1 VQQQETDLH
10 RLNSQWINNSQYS
23 HENLSHVNRK
33 LKDLDVLLKENKQRL
48 DRFEDALSDD
58 TSGVLKAIRIPPEH
72 LQIEADQESIQYI
85 AGDIKQLLKHLSAL
99 ETSIASIN
107 ERVEGVEQKTSMERA
122 AEPTPPQ
129 EKPEEHIKDDII
141 HELLDMLQ
149 ENMNEKVI
157 APVSSTI
164 IQHVDT
170 TSKSVSANDRVQE
183 KQHRETFDDL
193 QPTSNK
199 PTKEEPDMTHLLN
212 RFQTLMKKEP
222 EMHRNSEPEK
232 TDSSGNDMM
241 QRLIQMAQ
249 GSSVNTKDNKKSN
262 NIATLQPN
270 AMGRASAGNMQ
281 NILSMLGNSAGS
293 GNSAHTNA
301 ADSGNPVSL
310 VQTMMSL
317 MNKQKM

>member
-157 APVSSTI
+157 APVPPPTI
-164 IQHVDT
+164 TEHAGT
-170 TSKSVSANDRVQE
+170 TSKSVSAVLEN
-183 KQHRETFDDL
+183 QHRETFDDL
-193 QPTSNK
+193 QPTLSK
-199 PTKEEPDMTHLLN
+199 PTREEPDMTHLLN
-212 RFQTLMKKEP
+212 RFQNLMKKEP
-222 EMHRNSEPEK
+222 EMHRDSEPEK
-232 TDSSGNDMM
+232 TESSGNDMM